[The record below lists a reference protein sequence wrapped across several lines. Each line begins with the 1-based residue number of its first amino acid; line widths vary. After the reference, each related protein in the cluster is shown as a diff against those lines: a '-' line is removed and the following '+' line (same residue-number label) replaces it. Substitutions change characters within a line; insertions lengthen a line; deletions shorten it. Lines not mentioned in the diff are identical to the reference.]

1 MDRRR
6 ERTPT
11 FFTRLVYGFG
21 GKWRRITAQLSKSI
35 GPPAPQTSLSTSS
48 RFTPLDRV
56 LNVNLFHSVFV
67 VFELPDEL
75 ILSILSHLSPGPQL
89 TGHYSRFRVQY
100 SMKINDYH
108 DRRTQ
113 FLRSL
118 SMTCRAMR
126 LRLLSWIWE
135 RVKCLKLV
143 PCWYSAGGFP
153 GEFSAITRAL
163 RADTSLATSV
173 RYFICSSLQE
183 PLLELNCILCRFMTI
198 CLMWGDSVLPLF
210 VGCLESLP
218 NLHTL
223 EIGQV
228 HGFIDAPL
236 RKALSGV
243 NLPQI
248 KTLVLPPAT
257 YPLLNHCS
265 DVEDVV
271 CVIGYR
277 TILSEEFL
285 ESLTSNPDSKVK
297 RLAIPLV
304 SRSNPSRE

>member
-1 MDRRR
+1 M
-6 ERTPT
+6 
-11 FFTRLVYGFG
+11 
-21 GKWRRITAQLSKSI
+21 
-35 GPPAPQTSLSTSS
+35 
-48 RFTPLDRV
+48 
-56 LNVNLFHSVFV
+56 
-67 VFELPDEL
+67 
-75 ILSILSHLSPGPQL
+75 PGDA
-89 TGHYSRFRVQY
+89 
-100 SMKINDYH
+100 I
-108 DRRTQ
+108 
-113 FLRSL
+113 
-118 SMTCRAMR
+118 
-126 LRLLSWIWE
+126 
-135 RVKCLKLV
+135 
-143 PCWYSAGGFP
+143 
-153 GEFSAITRAL
+153 AITIMDMGTCQVPQVGPMLVFNGGISGRIQGHHACFARGHISGHQREVL
-163 RADTSLATSV
+163 
-173 RYFICSSLQE
+173 ICSSLQE
-183 PLLELNCILCRFMTI
+183 PRLELICILCRFMTV

-285 ESLTSNPDSKVK
+285 ESLASNPDSKVK

-304 SRSNPSRE
+304 SRSNSSRE